1 MGEVVDFSGGKKRSF
16 TIEVSWDESGN
27 NQEIDVKEF
36 YDHTIPPAEVF
47 RHIAYKLM
55 EAIGGL
61 STLAEQHEPSDDG
74 PIAALVALHRSGS
87 MRIGGSFANE
97 EAEKRFAKVMDK
109 LVVELNKMTEEDNR
123 GTRH

>member
-1 MGEVVDFSGGKKRSF
+1 MGEVVDFTGGKKRSF
-16 TIEVSWDESGN
+16 TIEVSWNDGGD
-27 NQEIDVKEF
+27 QEIDVKDF
-36 YDHTIPPAEVF
+36 YDHSVPPAEVF

-61 STLAEQHEPSDDG
+61 STLAEQHDPSEEG

-97 EAEKRFAKVMDK
+97 EAEKRFSKIMNK
-109 LVVELNKMTEEDNR
+109 LVDELNAETEEDMR